1 MHTSSFNC
9 CDLLCCYSSIFL
21 YAELFNDPT
30 RWTINYGFKWGWWL
44 YLSDHRWTWIWRSSS
59 RVKKWRQMEDQITYI
74 YIHTT
79 HLCGY
84 SCYANTIFTWR
95 LFFLIL
101 LLVVARSRFL
111 KYANL
116 MRIFIV
122 IIKSRISGS
131 QRSITVILWGT
142 GRDEWTG
149 DLMMMTIGFWI
160 CIHIVESHLH
170 VYIFIITK
178 AMQLLRIFY

>member
-1 MHTSSFNC
+1 MDKLRRLLVYDKISMHTSSFNC

-95 LFFLIL
+95 LFFLIPTPFSCRTI
-101 LLVVARSRFL
+101 AFP
-111 KYANL
+111 KICKFNANL
-116 MRIFIV
+116 YRN
-122 IIKSRISGS
+122 
-131 QRSITVILWGT
+131 
-142 GRDEWTG
+142 
-149 DLMMMTIGFWI
+149 
-160 CIHIVESHLH
+160 
-170 VYIFIITK
+170 Y
-178 AMQLLRIFY
+178 